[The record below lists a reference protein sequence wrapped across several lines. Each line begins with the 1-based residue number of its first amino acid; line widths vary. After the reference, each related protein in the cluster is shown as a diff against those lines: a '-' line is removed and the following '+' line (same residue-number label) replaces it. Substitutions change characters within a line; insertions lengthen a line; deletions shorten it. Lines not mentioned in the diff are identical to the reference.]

1 MINKKKTII
10 KEKRDEERDILLQY
24 DLILEQ
30 YNYSV
35 AQCYEEE
42 DNETQDEIPVL
53 YNECDQLYTVLNKQ
67 REINQVAF
75 TTICDN
81 YCVFLFTHS
90 PRANSL

>member
-1 MINKKKTII
+1 MINKEKSIV

-30 YNYSV
+30 YNHSV
-35 AQCYEEE
+35 KQYYEE
-42 DNETQDEIPVL
+42 DGDETRDEIPEL
-53 YNECDQLYTVLNKQ
+53 YNESDQLYTVLNKQ

-81 YCVFLFTHS
+81 YCVLFFVY
-90 PRANSL
+90 